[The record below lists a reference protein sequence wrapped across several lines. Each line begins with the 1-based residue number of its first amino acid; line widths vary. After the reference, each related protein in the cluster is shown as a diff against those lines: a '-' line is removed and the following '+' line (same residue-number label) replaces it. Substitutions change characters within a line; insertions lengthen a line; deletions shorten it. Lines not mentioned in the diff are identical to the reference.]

1 MRIIGF
7 ILESKMFMHLVL
19 MNTCRQ
25 QHMTDFDGTI
35 VFKLAKHFFKT
46 YVQKHNF
53 GSTSYMHVYIIYNA
67 GYI

>member
-1 MRIIGF
+1 
-7 ILESKMFMHLVL
+7 
-19 MNTCRQ
+19 
-25 QHMTDFDGTI
+25 MTDFDGTI